1 MGIVGLPN
9 VGKSTLFNVLSG
21 MDVIAANYPFATI
34 DPAEARVAV
43 PDPDFDYLCEKF
55 SPASEVSATL
65 TIFDIAGLVKGASE
79 GQGLGNEFLSN
90 IQAVDG
96 IYHVVRVFEDTEITH
111 VEETVD
117 PVRDLQII
125 RDELIAK
132 DLQNLARELETVSN
146 IRGGDAQTK
155 KAAGEKKALIEK
167 TIALLES
174 GVEVMASDEWTNKEI
189 VMLNTLH
196 LLTAKPAV
204 VLVNMSEKGYRK
216 KKSKF
221 LKPLVDY
228 IKENMKGAPIIPF
241 SGILESTLV
250 SLGEEGAKDYCEGN
264 KVSSAIPK
272 IIWAGREALELECF
286 FTCGADEV
294 RAWTIRQGTKAPQ
307 AAGVIHTDFERG
319 FIMAEVYNLADLQEH
334 ETEAGVKAAGKYMQ
348 KGKDY
353 VVQNKDIVFFKF
365 NVSK

>member
-1 MGIVGLPN
+1 MGTTLEYSFMSARRKKGAQLDKPRLGRPGNHLKMGIVGLPN

-96 IYHVVRVFEDTEITH
+96 IYHVVRVFEDTDITH

-125 RDELIAK
+125 RDELI
-132 DLQNLARELETVSN
+132 
-146 IRGGDAQTK
+146 
-155 KAAGEKKALIEK
+155 EK

-174 GVEVMASDEWTNKEI
+174 GTEVMACDEWTNKEI

-221 LKPLVDY
+221 LKPLVEY

>member
-1 MGIVGLPN
+1 MGTTRIHSYMSARRKKGAQLDKPRLGRPGNHLKMGIVGLPN

-21 MDVIAANYPFATI
+21 MDVIAANYPFA
-34 DPAEARVAV
+34 
-43 PDPDFDYLCEKF
+43 
-55 SPASEVSATL
+55 
-65 TIFDIAGLVKGASE
+65 
-79 GQGLGNEFLSN
+79 
-90 IQAVDG
+90 
-96 IYHVVRVFEDTEITH
+96 
-111 VEETVD
+111 
-117 PVRDLQII
+117 
-125 RDELIAK
+125 
-132 DLQNLARELETVSN
+132 TVSN